1 MEKTAM
7 LKDRIPYFCFLDE
20 EESIVYNKNDSIQM
34 TLKITYRNLDFE
46 SEDVQNYIF
55 AKINEAIKKLDYED
69 YFTLYF
75 ETQRKRIII
84 SERLREE
91 VPIPTKLIFQAQQH
105 KFNDKYQCYTTENY
119 ITINFS
125 LDRSHYI
132 KKLFKSLNL
141 FKKNNDLEKKMQQDF
156 SKYILAFN
164 DKIHEFKSQ
173 LDPVVLDT
181 EIIKGEELQA
191 FLLAQ
196 VTNDFH
202 KRILIS
208 EDNSLDEYFSFSEF
222 ENNKRYSKINGEYV
236 ACIGFLTFPD
246 TIQMRILKEL
256 ESLNFP
262 FRYVVRFRVEKQNK
276 LHFKFK
282 NIRKYHEL
290 TTQSMGEYATNS
302 KSQYEDEISREQAD
316 ETQEAIKELR
326 GKRAIFGQLT
336 ATIIVKDKSLAR
348 LQEKVNSII
357 KITTFHGFWCKN
369 DNYNMYHSYFGAMAG
384 NNELNRRTGL
394 TASTSLLSM
403 VSTSTPFLGYPY
415 NEKLKEHA
423 LIHALTE
430 SEDIYNFNLHV
441 ADVGHTLI
449 VGPTGAGKSV
459 LLGLIA
465 SQFMRYKDSKVIF
478 FDKNKSSE
486 VLCRCSGGQ
495 FYDIGS
501 DFSFQIMEKI
511 NDKRYKNFVREWLF
525 SIAELENVQL
535 EVEEKFLITETLDL
549 LALEKDENRTFTN
562 FANILTDNRLKNI
575 YENYINGTYKEYFNR
590 EKILEKNNFV
600 VFEMDSILK
609 DTKLVNFLLNY
620 LFFTIEHEMLDGK
633 PTVIFIDE
641 AWTALNNEYMKK
653 QLEEWLRELR
663 KKNASVVFATQSL
676 SEINKSSLASVIFES
691 CKTKVMLP
699 NEGAMRED
707 SRNLYHKMGLS
718 DEEIEKVRNALP
730 KREYFVKNEI
740 GSALVRFEL
749 GKEAIYFVGSNH
761 ISDLEKINQ
770 ICKETNN
777 IDEINQKWLS
787 YKEKEV

>member
-1 MEKTAM
+1 MEKTAR
-7 LKDRIPYFCFLDE
+7 LKDRIPYFCFLDD

-34 TLKITYRNLDFE
+34 TLKIVYRNLDFE
-46 SEDVQNYIF
+46 SEDIQIYVYD
-55 AKINEAIKKLDYED
+55 KINEAIKKLDSED
-69 YFTLYF
+69 YFTVYF
-75 ETQRKRIII
+75 ETQRKRILIT
-84 SERLREE
+84 EKLRDN
-91 VPIPTKLIFQAQQH
+91 VPPPTKNIFQAQQE
-105 KFNDKYQCYTTENY
+105 KFNEKYQCYKTENF

-125 LDRSHYI
+125 IDRSNYI
-132 KKLFKSLNL
+132 KKLFRSMKL
-141 FKKNNDLEKKMQQDF
+141 FKKNDDLEKKMQQDF
-156 SKYILAFN
+156 SKYISAFV

-173 LDPVVLDT
+173 LDPVVLDIET
-181 EIIKGEELQA
+181 IKGEELQA
-191 FLLAQ
+191 FLVSQ
-196 VTNDFH
+196 VTNDFY
-202 KRILIS
+202 KRIQVS
-208 EDNSLDEYFSFSEF
+208 ENNSLDEYLSFSEI
-222 ENNKRYSKINGEYV
+222 ENNKKYSKINGEYM

-246 TIQMRILKEL
+246 TIQMRILREL

-276 LHFKFK
+276 LHFRFK
-282 NIRKYHEL
+282 NIRKYHQL
-290 TTQSMGEYATNS
+290 TTRSMGEYATNS
-302 KSQYEDEISREQAD
+302 QSEYEDEISREQAN

-336 ATIIVKDKSLAR
+336 ATIVLKDKSLAR
-348 LQEKVNSII
+348 LQEKINAIT

-369 DNYNMYHSYFGAMAG
+369 DVYNMYHSYFGAMAG
-384 NNELNRRTGL
+384 NNDLNRRTGL
-394 TASTSLLSM
+394 TASTSLLCM
-403 VSTSTPFLGYPY
+403 VSTSTPFLGFQY

-423 LIHALTE
+423 LMHALTD

-465 SQFMRYKDSKVIF
+465 SQFMRYKNAKVIF

-501 DFSFQIMEKI
+501 EFSFQIMEKI
-511 NDKRYKNFVREWLF
+511 NDEKYKSFVREWLF
-525 SIAELENVQL
+525 SIADLEREELSI
-535 EVEEKFLITETLDL
+535 EEKQHITETLNL
-549 LALEKDENRTFTN
+549 TALESDEDRTFTSFKN
-562 FANILTDNRLKNI
+562 LLTNNRLKAI
-575 YENYINGTYKEYFNR
+575 YENYIDGTYQKYFNR
-590 EKILEKNNFV
+590 EKKLEKSNFV

-676 SEINKSSLASVIFES
+676 SEIDKSSLAPVIIES
-691 CKTKVMLP
+691 CKTKIMLP
-699 NEGAMRED
+699 NEGAFRTKE
-707 SRNLYHKMGLS
+707 LYNKIGLS
-718 DEEIEKVRNALP
+718 DEEIEKVQNALP
-730 KREYFVKNEI
+730 KKEYFVKNEI

-749 GKEAIYFVGSNH
+749 GKEAIYYVGSNH
-761 ISDLEKINQ
+761 VSDIEKINQ
-770 ICKETNN
+770 ICRETNN

>member
-1 MEKTAM
+1 MEKTAR
-7 LKDRIPYFCFLDE
+7 LKDRIPYFCFLDD

-46 SEDVQNYIF
+46 SEDIQIYVF
-55 AKINEAIKKLDYED
+55 DKINEAIKKLDSED
-69 YFTLYF
+69 YFTIYF
-75 ETQRKRIII
+75 ETQRKRILIT
-84 SERLREE
+84 EKLRDN
-91 VPIPTKLIFQAQQH
+91 VPPPTKNIFQAQQE
-105 KFNDKYQCYTTENY
+105 KFNEKYQCYTTENF

-125 LDRSHYI
+125 IDRSNYI
-132 KKLFKSLNL
+132 KKLFRSMKL
-141 FKKNNDLEKKMQQDF
+141 FKKNDDLEKKMQQDF
-156 SKYILAFN
+156 SKYISTFI

-173 LDPVVLDT
+173 LDPVVLDIET
-181 EIIKGEELQA
+181 IKGEELQA
-191 FLLAQ
+191 FLVSQ
-196 VTNDFH
+196 VTNDFY
-202 KRILIS
+202 KRIKIS
-208 EDNSLDEYFSFSEF
+208 ENNSLDEYLSFSEI
-222 ENNKRYSKINGEYV
+222 ENNKRYSKINGEYM

-246 TIQMRILKEL
+246 TIQMRILREL

-276 LHFKFK
+276 LHLRFK
-282 NIRKYHEL
+282 NIRKYHQL
-290 TTQSMGEYATNS
+290 TTRSMGEYATNS
-302 KSQYEDEISREQAD
+302 QSEYEDEISREQAN

-336 ATIIVKDKSLAR
+336 ATIVLKDKSLAR
-348 LQEKVNSII
+348 LQEKINAIT

-369 DNYNMYHSYFGAMAG
+369 DVYNMYHSYFGAMAG
-384 NNELNRRTGL
+384 NNDLNRRTGL
-394 TASTSLLSM
+394 TASTSLLCM
-403 VSTSTPFLGYPY
+403 VSTSTPFLGFQY

-423 LIHALTE
+423 LMHALTD

-465 SQFMRYKDSKVIF
+465 SQFMRYKNAKVIF

-501 DFSFQIMEKI
+501 EFSFQIMEKI
-511 NDKRYKNFVREWLF
+511 NDEKYKSFVREWLF
-525 SIAELENVQL
+525 SIADLEREELSID
-535 EVEEKFLITETLDL
+535 EKQHITETLNL
-549 LALEKDENRTFTN
+549 TALESDEDRTFTSFKN
-562 FANILTDNRLKNI
+562 LLTNNRLKAI
-575 YENYINGTYKEYFNR
+575 YENYIDGTYQKYFNR
-590 EKILEKNNFV
+590 EKKLEKSNFV

-676 SEINKSSLASVIFES
+676 SEIDKSSLAPVIIES
-691 CKTKVMLP
+691 CKTKIMLP
-699 NEGAMRED
+699 NEGAFRTKE
-707 SRNLYHKMGLS
+707 LYNKIGLS
-718 DEEIEKVRNALP
+718 DEEIEKVQNALP
-730 KREYFVKNEI
+730 KKEYFVKNEI

-749 GKEAIYFVGSNH
+749 GKEAIYYVGSNH
-761 ISDLEKINQ
+761 VSDIERINQ
-770 ICKETNN
+770 ICRETNN

>member
-1 MEKTAM
+1 
-7 LKDRIPYFCFLDE
+7 
-20 EESIVYNKNDSIQM
+20 M
-34 TLKITYRNLDFE
+34 TLKIVYRNLDFE
-46 SEDVQNYIF
+46 SEDIQIYVF
-55 AKINEAIKKLDYED
+55 DKINEAIKKLDSED
-69 YFTLYF
+69 YFTIYF
-75 ETQRKRIII
+75 ETQRKRILIT
-84 SERLREE
+84 EKLRDN
-91 VPIPTKLIFQAQQH
+91 VPPPTKNIFQAQQE
-105 KFNDKYQCYTTENY
+105 KFNEKYQCYTTENF

-125 LDRSHYI
+125 IDRSNYI
-132 KKLFKSLNL
+132 KKLFRSMKL
-141 FKKNNDLEKKMQQDF
+141 FKKNDDLEKKMQQDF
-156 SKYILAFN
+156 SKYISTFI

-173 LDPVVLDT
+173 LDPVVLDIET
-181 EIIKGEELQA
+181 IKGEELQA
-191 FLLAQ
+191 FLVSQ
-196 VTNDFH
+196 VTNDFY
-202 KRILIS
+202 KRIKIS
-208 EDNSLDEYFSFSEF
+208 ENNSLDEYLSFSEI
-222 ENNKRYSKINGEYV
+222 ENNKRYSKINGEYM

-246 TIQMRILKEL
+246 TIQMRILREL

-276 LHFKFK
+276 LHLRFK
-282 NIRKYHEL
+282 NIRKYHQL
-290 TTQSMGEYATNS
+290 TTRSMGEYATNS
-302 KSQYEDEISREQAD
+302 QSEYEDEISREQAN

-336 ATIIVKDKSLAR
+336 ATIVLKDKSLAR
-348 LQEKVNSII
+348 LQEKINAIT

-369 DNYNMYHSYFGAMAG
+369 DVYNMYHSYFGAMAG
-384 NNELNRRTGL
+384 NNDLNRRTGL
-394 TASTSLLSM
+394 TASTSLLCM
-403 VSTSTPFLGYPY
+403 VSTSTPFLGFQY

-423 LIHALTE
+423 LMHALTD

-465 SQFMRYKDSKVIF
+465 SQFMRYKNAKVIF

-501 DFSFQIMEKI
+501 EFSFQIMEKI
-511 NDKRYKNFVREWLF
+511 NDEKYKSFVREWLF
-525 SIAELENVQL
+525 SIADLEREELSID
-535 EVEEKFLITETLDL
+535 EKQHITETLNL
-549 LALEKDENRTFTN
+549 TALESDEDRTFTSFKN
-562 FANILTDNRLKNI
+562 LLTNNRLKAI
-575 YENYINGTYKEYFNR
+575 YENYIDGTYQKYFNR
-590 EKILEKNNFV
+590 EKKLEKSNFV

-676 SEINKSSLASVIFES
+676 SEIDKSSLAPVIIES
-691 CKTKVMLP
+691 CKTKIMLP
-699 NEGAMRED
+699 NEGAFRTKE
-707 SRNLYHKMGLS
+707 LYNKIGLS
-718 DEEIEKVRNALP
+718 DEEIEKVQNALP
-730 KREYFVKNEI
+730 KKEYFVKNEI

-749 GKEAIYFVGSNH
+749 GKEAIYYVGSNH
-761 ISDLEKINQ
+761 VSDIERINQ
-770 ICKETNN
+770 ICRETNN

>member
-1 MEKTAM
+1 MEKIASLM
-7 LKDRIPYFCFLDE
+7 DRIPYFCFLDE

-46 SEDVQNYIF
+46 SEDMQEFVF
-55 AKINEAIKKLDYED
+55 SKINEAIKKLDFED
-69 YFTLYF
+69 YFTVYF

-84 SERLREE
+84 TEELREH
-91 VPIPTKLIFQAQQH
+91 VPIPTKKIFQAQQH
-105 KFNDKYQCYTTENY
+105 KFNEKYQCYTTENY

-125 LDRSHYI
+125 INRANYV
-132 KKLFKSLNL
+132 KKLLKSLKL
-141 FKKNNDLEKKMQQDF
+141 VRKNDELEKKMQQDF
-156 SKYILAFN
+156 TKHISVFN

-173 LDPVVLDT
+173 VDPVVLDIET
-181 EIIKGEELQA
+181 IKGEELQA
-191 FLLAQ
+191 FLLSQ
-196 VTNDFH
+196 VTNDFY
-202 KRILIS
+202 KKILIS
-208 EDNSLDEYFSFSEF
+208 DNNSLDEYFSFSEF
-222 ENNKRYSKINGEYV
+222 ENNKKYSKINGEYV

-256 ESLNFP
+256 ESLSFP
-262 FRYVVRFRVEKQNK
+262 FRYIVRFRVEKQNK

-282 NIRKYHEL
+282 NIRKSYEI
-290 TTQSMGEYATNS
+290 TTRSTGEYLTNT
-302 KSQYEDEISREQAD
+302 KSDYEDDNSREQAN

-326 GKRAIFGQLT
+326 GRKSIFGQLT
-336 ATIIVKDKSLAR
+336 ATIIVKDKSYTR
-348 LQEKVNSII
+348 LQEKVKAITR
-357 KITTFHGFWCKN
+357 ITTFNGFWCKN
-369 DNYNMYHSYFGAMAG
+369 DNFNMYHSYFGAMAG
-384 NNELNRRTGL
+384 NNELNRRTGI
-394 TASTSLLSM
+394 TASTSLLCM
-403 VSTSTPFLGYPY
+403 VSMSTPFLGFSY
-415 NEKLKEHA
+415 NDKLGEHA
-423 LIHALTE
+423 LMHGLTE

-441 ADVGHTLI
+441 GDVGHTLI

-465 SQFMRYKDSKVIF
+465 SQFMRYKDAKVIF

-511 NDKRYKNFVREWLF
+511 NDDRYKSFVREWLF
-525 SIAELENVQL
+525 SIADLENVKL
-535 EVEEKFLITETLDL
+535 TVEEKHLITETLNL
-549 LALEKDENRTFTN
+549 LAHESDESRTFTN
-562 FANILTDNRLKNI
+562 FANILTDNKLKSI
-575 YENYINGTYKEYFNR
+575 YENYINGTYKKYFNR
-590 EKILEKNNFV
+590 EKVLEKSNFV

-609 DTKLVNFLLNY
+609 DKKLVNFILNY
-620 LFFTIEHEMLDGK
+620 LFFKIEHEMLDGN
-633 PTVIFIDE
+633 PTIIFIDE

-676 SEINKSSLASVIFES
+676 SEIDKSSLAQVIFES
-691 CKTKVMLP
+691 CKTKIMLP
-699 NEGAMRED
+699 NEAAMREN

-718 DEEIEKVRNALP
+718 DEEIYKVQNALP

-749 GKEAIYFVGSNH
+749 GKEALYYVGSNH
-761 ISDLEKINQ
+761 ISDVEKINE
-770 ICKETNN
+770 ICRETNN
-777 IDEINQKWLS
+777 IDEINNKWLD

>member
-1 MEKTAM
+1 MEKTAR

-34 TLKITYRNLDFE
+34 TLKIVYRNLDFE
-46 SEDVQNYIF
+46 SEDIQIYVF
-55 AKINEAIKKLDYED
+55 DKINEAIKKLDSED
-69 YFTLYF
+69 YFTIYF
-75 ETQRKRIII
+75 ETQRKRILIT
-84 SERLREE
+84 EKLRDN
-91 VPIPTKLIFQAQQH
+91 VPPPTKNIFQAQQE
-105 KFNDKYQCYTTENY
+105 KFNEKYQCYTTENF

-125 LDRSHYI
+125 IDRSNYI
-132 KKLFKSLNL
+132 KKLFRSMKL
-141 FKKNNDLEKKMQQDF
+141 FKKNDDLEKKMQQDF
-156 SKYILAFN
+156 SKYISTFI

-173 LDPVVLDT
+173 LDPVVLDIET
-181 EIIKGEELQA
+181 IKGEELQA
-191 FLLAQ
+191 FLVSQ
-196 VTNDFH
+196 VTNDFY
-202 KRILIS
+202 KRIKIS
-208 EDNSLDEYFSFSEF
+208 ENNSLDEYLSFSEI
-222 ENNKRYSKINGEYV
+222 ENNKRYSKINGEYM

-246 TIQMRILKEL
+246 TIQMRILREL

-276 LHFKFK
+276 LHLRFK
-282 NIRKYHEL
+282 NIRKYHQL
-290 TTQSMGEYATNS
+290 TTRSMGEYATNS
-302 KSQYEDEISREQAD
+302 QSEYEDEISREQAN

-336 ATIIVKDKSLAR
+336 ATIVLKDKSLAR
-348 LQEKVNSII
+348 LQEKINAIT

-369 DNYNMYHSYFGAMAG
+369 DVYNMYHSYFGAMAG
-384 NNELNRRTGL
+384 NNDLNRRTGL
-394 TASTSLLSM
+394 TASTSLLCM
-403 VSTSTPFLGYPY
+403 VSTSTPFLGFQY

-423 LIHALTE
+423 LMHALTD

-465 SQFMRYKDSKVIF
+465 SQFMRYKNAKVIF

-501 DFSFQIMEKI
+501 EFSFQIMEKI
-511 NDKRYKNFVREWLF
+511 NDEKYKSFVREWLF
-525 SIAELENVQL
+525 SIADLEREELSID
-535 EVEEKFLITETLDL
+535 EKQHITETLNL
-549 LALEKDENRTFTN
+549 TALESDEDRTFTSFKN
-562 FANILTDNRLKNI
+562 LLTNNRLKAI
-575 YENYINGTYKEYFNR
+575 YENYIDGTYQKYFNR
-590 EKILEKNNFV
+590 EKKLEKSNFV

-676 SEINKSSLASVIFES
+676 SEIDKSSLAPVIIES
-691 CKTKVMLP
+691 CKTKIMLP
-699 NEGAMRED
+699 NEGAFRTKE
-707 SRNLYHKMGLS
+707 LYNKIGLS
-718 DEEIEKVRNALP
+718 DEEIEKVQNALP
-730 KREYFVKNEI
+730 KKEYFVKNEI

-749 GKEAIYFVGSNH
+749 GKEAIYYVGSNH
-761 ISDLEKINQ
+761 VSDIERINQ
-770 ICKETNN
+770 ICRETNN